1 MSEPKQSDATTEVD
15 VGGRTLR
22 LSNLDKVLYP
32 ATGTTK
38 AEVMHY
44 YLTVQARLL
53 AVAGLRP
60 ITRVRFPEGV
70 GAAPFFEKNLPAG
83 APEWVP
89 RFCTTHRDGR
99 RLCYPLLEPDSAPAL
114 LTWLAQLAVLEL
126 HVPQWQVV
134 EGVPAPPDRLV
145 VDLDPGE
152 PAGLA
157 ECCAVA
163 ELVRVAL
170 EHDGLRPWPVTS
182 GSKGM
187 QVYAAIP
194 AGHRAG
200 ADSAAYARGL
210 AQTLAKA
217 LPDLIE
223 WRMAK
228 ELRTGKVFVD
238 WSQNNPAKTTVA
250 PWSLRGRERP
260 TVAVP
265 VSWEEV
271 AAPLREQFTL
281 DAALERISRTP
292 TDPNRP

>member
-15 VGGRTLR
+15 VGSDAASEQPRQGAL
-22 LSNLDKVLYP
+22 P

-89 RFCTTHRDGR
+89 RFCTTHRDER

-134 EGVPAPPDRLV
+134 EGVPAPRI
-145 VDLDPGE
+145 GWWWISTR
-152 PAGLA
+152 GT
-157 ECCAVA
+157 
-163 ELVRVAL
+163 R
-170 EHDGLRPWPVTS
+170 
-182 GSKGM
+182 
-187 QVYAAIP
+187 
-194 AGHRAG
+194 RAG
-200 ADSAAYARGL
+200 GVLCGCRVGAGGAR
-210 AQTLAKA
+210 T
-217 LPDLIE
+217 
-223 WRMAK
+223 
-228 ELRTGKVFVD
+228 
-238 WSQNNPAKTTVA
+238 
-250 PWSLRGRERP
+250 
-260 TVAVP
+260 
-265 VSWEEV
+265 
-271 AAPLREQFTL
+271 
-281 DAALERISRTP
+281 
-292 TDPNRP
+292 